1 LAFFRLTVARCLS
14 WPCSKDSASCLE
26 FCDLR
31 HCIVGLDASVD
42 SGAIW
47 TWTDFIR
54 RADFRGTRKV
64 HARRRNRRDHDRL
77 QDVSPG
83 PRSDTIPGATCKL
96 ARRFVALA
104 TETLPRSYCGLACE
118 ELPCVEVG
126 EPTHLSGVTVA
137 MTFTVVRRRL
147 STSQPTSAAL
157 EAPARSKRLS
167 PLLLLMRFDG
177 LAMGARRGVDPFIWA
192 LGLLLIF
199 VCSLDLLA

>member
-1 LAFFRLTVARCLS
+1 M
-14 WPCSKDSASCLE
+14 
-26 FCDLR
+26 
-31 HCIVGLDASVD
+31 
-42 SGAIW
+42 
-47 TWTDFIR
+47 
-54 RADFRGTRKV
+54 
-64 HARRRNRRDHDRL
+64 
-77 QDVSPG
+77 
-83 PRSDTIPGATCKL
+83 
-96 ARRFVALA
+96 
-104 TETLPRSYCGLACE
+104 
-118 ELPCVEVG
+118 
-126 EPTHLSGVTVA
+126 A